1 MTSALHG
8 VSGDRGVEGHALR
21 RRPRVYRRETLVTG
35 PVRERHF
42 LFLRGPFG
50 SFFAQVADELGMG
63 GQRVS
68 KVVFDGGD
76 LSDWGYFRPH
86 VAYRDRE
93 EAWPTW
99 IDRYLAEH
107 RVTDL
112 VVFNDC
118 IEVHMAA
125 IAAAKRRG
133 LKVHVFEEGYFR
145 PRWITLESDG
155 VNAYSPCP
163 RDPGFYRDHGE
174 PMLKVTVGDAE
185 VGRPTAW
192 LIMRAIGHYVNKVF
206 LAPAFPKRRNPFALP
221 VFDQIVGSIARYAKN
236 QFTKKEVAQRISELT
251 ASGRPYFIALMQ
263 RAGDSQLWQHSS
275 YTNESFAAEVIS
287 SFAQHAPADARLV
300 FKLHPLDPGLV
311 DYERVVERLSAEHRI
326 TDRVILLDGGNL
338 NVLARGARGSVT
350 INSTAGLA
358 TIGFACPTKVLGR
371 AVYDIEGLTDRKPLS
386 RFWNDPEAPD
396 ADLFLRFRHVMMERT
411 QINGAFY
418 TPQGMRMAAVGA
430 AERLVSAG

>member
-8 VSGDRGVEGHALR
+8 VSGDRGVEGYALR
-21 RRPRVYRRETLVTG
+21 RRPRAYRRESRVAS
-35 PVRERHF
+35 PSRERHF

-50 SFFAQVADELGMG
+50 SFFAQVAAELDRG
-63 GQRVS
+63 GLRVS
-68 KVVFDGGD
+68 KIVFDGGD
-76 LSDWGYFRPH
+76 LSDWGYFRRH
-86 VAYRDRE
+86 VDYRDGE

-99 IDRYLAEH
+99 IDRYLGEH

-125 IAAAKRRG
+125 IAAARRRG

-145 PRWITLESDG
+145 PRWITLESEG

-192 LIMRAIGHYVNKVF
+192 LILRAIGHYLNKLF
-206 LAPAFPKRRNPFALP
+206 LAPVFPKRRNPFALP
-221 VFDQIVGSIARYAKN
+221 VFDQIVGSIARYTRN
-236 QFTKKEVAQRISELT
+236 QFAKKAVAQRAAALIS
-251 ASGRPYFIALMQ
+251 SSQPYFIALMQ

-287 SFAQHAPADARLV
+287 SFAQHAPRDARLV

-311 DYERVVERLSAEHRI
+311 DYEGVVERLAAEHRVSE
-326 TDRVILLDGGNL
+326 RVMLLDGGNL
-338 NVLARGARGSVT
+338 NILARNACGAVT

-371 AVYDIEGLTDRKPLS
+371 AVYDIEGLTDRKPLA
-386 RFWNDPEAPD
+386 RFWNEPERPD
-396 ADLFLRFRHVMMERT
+396 SDLFLRFRHVMMERT

-418 TPQGMRMAAVGA
+418 TPRGIRMAAAVA
-430 AERLVSAG
+430 AERLASAG

>member
-8 VSGDRGVEGHALR
+8 VSGDRGVEGYALR
-21 RRPRVYRRETLVTG
+21 RRPRVYRRATVVPT
-35 PVRERHF
+35 PARERHF

-50 SFFAQVADELGMG
+50 SFFAQVADELGAAG
-63 GQRVS
+63 LRVS
-68 KVVFDGGD
+68 KIVFDGGD

-86 VAYRDRE
+86 LAYRAAE
-93 EAWPTW
+93 EAWPAW
-99 IDRYLAEH
+99 IDGYLNEH

-118 IEVHMAA
+118 LEVHMAA
-125 IAAAKRRG
+125 IAAARRRG
-133 LKVHVFEEGYFR
+133 VKVHVFEEGYFR

-163 RDPGFYRDHGE
+163 RDPAFYRDHGE
-174 PMLKVTVGDAE
+174 PMLKITIGDAD

-192 LIMRAIGHYVNKVF
+192 LITRAIGHYVNKVF
-206 LAPAFPKRRNPFALP
+206 LAPAFPSRRNPFALP
-221 VFDQIVGSIARYAKN
+221 VFDQIVGSIARYTKN
-236 QFTKKEVAQRISELT
+236 QFIKKDVQRRAARLT
-251 ASGRPYFIALMQ
+251 TSSQPYFIALMQ

-287 SFAQHAPADARLV
+287 SFSQHAPADAKLV

-311 DYERVVERLSAEHRI
+311 DYERVVKRLATEHRVA
-326 TDRVILLDGGNL
+326 DRVILLDGGNL
-338 NVLARGARGSVT
+338 NILARRARGSVT

-371 AVYDIEGLTDRKPLS
+371 AVYDIDGLTDRKPLN
-386 RFWNDPEAPD
+386 RFWNDPAAPD
-396 ADLFLRFRHVMMERT
+396 TDLFLRFRHVMMERT

-418 TPQGMRMAAVGA
+418 TPRGIRMAAMAA
-430 AERLVSAG
+430 AEKLATVS